1 MLILNCS
8 LEEFSSKMI
17 KKASKIILFSFL
29 VLFIAGYLAFL
40 FVLPNAVDLNKYI
53 PQITKIIKDDTGF
66 GVNLQGL
73 KVKTSWNL
81 SAGAF
86 INKTDL
92 LDPTGKKFAQI
103 NGLQVRLSLVPLLF
117 NKIQINKID
126 VDKLLLNIDVD
137 KDGKFI
143 LKKYLTKKP
152 TKTQSKYK
160 LVHNMPDISAKKY
173 RMSFLSGANK
183 YSLKGEDL
191 KVSDFVLDKK
201 FKIKTKGEVVLNG
214 RKQIT
219 YNVAIH
225 SKIFPETKSKTES
238 KSNIID
244 IINIFNDLY
253 KYNVQMNINTNLKI
267 NEKFNDPDNTEIH
280 GKINLDKISL
290 ILGGTTIPQSHL
302 NLDFTGDKAKISSVL
317 YSDSNSKINIS
328 GWLKN
333 ITGGKDNKHKY
344 IDLQVASDKINI
356 ENIVLIAKTMS
367 KTFAIKNLNE
377 ISANGYAKANFTIK
391 SDFKKIESDGYLKIK
406 NATIKNKLYNV
417 TLDSVNADID
427 FSQDSVKIKRATANL
442 NSQPIVI
449 NGTID
454 KKANADIDVFANNLQ
469 LKGALLTF
477 GKANILKENDILGGV
492 VNVKACLKGKLDKAS
507 PKINVLVK
515 NVSIK
520 NKSSKAQITISK
532 ASIIGNKEKG
542 TAELINLKVAPNLN
556 LSSAPATIS
565 APKINLAF
573 DKKDVTINP
582 AYLYINN
589 IKTTLSGK
597 ISDLN
602 KAPKLNSV
610 TISIPNQI
618 SVPIASYA
626 GSNIIAKGNLIL
638 NGDLSKP
645 DIQGGLNIPLIR
657 IPSTMTVIKNS
668 TLQFGKEI
676 TLSCPQVQIADSNMG
691 FSAQIENTANG
702 INAKNVNLIASNINL
717 NSINPL
723 SKNIQKGSGSNQT
736 ITISSG
742 KSKVGR
748 FRVGNMVANN
758 LTSNLSMKNN
768 MLYLENVRGD
778 AYFGKIGGD
787 IIYDLRH
794 KRTILNLQGRGL
806 NANQALSALIGKNYD
821 INGALDFDGN
831 VSLRTGTKSD
841 MLNSLKGYTNFIIS
855 NGQMGMLGK
864 FEHLIY
870 AQNVISN
877 NVFKTSLNIIAKA
890 VSVKN
895 TGVYKYMKGKLTLSD
910 GWVNINSVK
919 TSGPSMSLYM
929 TGRYNL
935 IYNTANLTM
944 LGRISA
950 DVVRVLGP
958 IGEFSMDKVISSI
971 PKIGA
976 PTSALIN
983 QYTTNPSYENTSQIP
998 YLTPK
1003 TEFPT
1008 REFKVIIDGDVS
1020 KQNSVK
1026 SFKWISSPKA
1036 APSKNLQ
1043 QDEDTTS
1050 QAPTKEAKD
1059 IPAKEIPDFV
1069 KNLPDLKN

>member
-1 MLILNCS
+1 
-8 LEEFSSKMI
+8 MI

-29 VLFIAGYLAFL
+29 VIFIAGYLAFL
-40 FVLPNAVDLNKYI
+40 FVLPNSVDLNKYT
-53 PQITKIIKDDTGF
+53 PQITKIIQDYTGF

-81 SAGAF
+81 SAGAS
-86 INKTDL
+86 IDKTDL

-103 NGLQVRLSLVPLLF
+103 NGLQVKLSLLPLIF
-117 NKIQINKID
+117 NKIQINKINM
-126 VDKLLLNIDVD
+126 DKLFLNVDVD
-137 KDGKFI
+137 KDGKII
-143 LKKYLTKKP
+143 LKQYFAKKSN
-152 TKTQSKYK
+152 KTSSKYTIA
-160 LVHNMPDISAKKY
+160 HNMPDISAKKY
-173 RMSFLSGANK
+173 RISFLSGANK
-183 YSLKGEDL
+183 YSLKGENL
-191 KVSDFVLDKK
+191 KVSDFVLNKK
-201 FKIKTKGEVVLNG
+201 IKIKTKGEVVLNG

-219 YNVAIH
+219 YDIGVSSNAFPKS
-225 SKIFPETKSKTES
+225 SKAES
-238 KSNIID
+238 KNNIID
-244 IINIFNDLY
+244 IIDIFNDLY
-253 KYNVQMNINTNLKI
+253 KYNVRANINTNLRI
-267 NEKFNDPDNTEIH
+267 NKKNADNTQIH
-280 GKINLDKISL
+280 GKINLDKISFT
-290 ILGGTTIPQSHL
+290 IGGTTIPQSHL
-302 NLDFTGDKAKISSVL
+302 NLDFAGEKAKISSVL
-317 YSDSNSKINIS
+317 YSDLNSKINIS

-333 ITGGKDNKHKY
+333 INGVTGCKHKS

-356 ENIVLIAKTMS
+356 ENIILIAKTMS
-367 KTFAIKNLNE
+367 KTFAIKNLNN
-377 ISANGYAKANFTIK
+377 ISASGYAKANFSIK

-417 TLDSVNADID
+417 VLDSVNADID
-427 FSQDSVKIKRATANL
+427 FSQDSIKIKQATANL

-454 KKANADIDVFANNLQ
+454 KNANSDIDVFANNLQ

-477 GKANILKENDILGGV
+477 GKSNILKENDILGGG
-492 VNVKACLKGKLDKAS
+492 VNVKIYLKGKLDKAH
-507 PKINVLVK
+507 PKVNILIK
-515 NVSIK
+515 NANIK
-520 NKSSKAQITISK
+520 NKTSKTQITIAK

-542 TAELINLKVAPNLN
+542 TAELTNLKVTPN
-556 LSSAPATIS
+556 SPATIS
-565 APKINLAF
+565 APKINLVF
-573 DKKDVTINP
+573 DKKEVKINP

-597 ISDLN
+597 ISDIN
-602 KAPKLNSV
+602 KEPKLNSV

-618 SVPIASYA
+618 SVPIAGYA

-638 NGDLSKP
+638 NGDLNKP
-645 DIQGGLNIPLIR
+645 EIQGGLNIPLIR
-657 IPSTMTVIKNS
+657 IPSTMTIIKNS
-668 TLQFGKEI
+668 SLQFGKEI

-691 FSAQIENTANG
+691 FSAQIENNANG
-702 INAKNVNLIASNINL
+702 ITAKNVNLIANNINL

-736 ITISSG
+736 ITILNG
-742 KSKVGR
+742 KAKISK
-748 FRVGNMVANN
+748 FKVGNMVSSN

-768 MLYLENVRGD
+768 LLSLDNVRGE

-787 IIYDLRH
+787 IVYDLKH
-794 KRTILNLQGRGL
+794 KKTTLNLQGRGL
-806 NANQALSALIGKNYD
+806 NANQALSALIGKSYD
-821 INGALDFDGN
+821 INGTLDFDGN
-831 VSLRTGTKSD
+831 VSLRNCAKSD

-895 TGVYKYMKGKLTLSD
+895 TGVYKYMKGKLILSD
-910 GWVNINSVK
+910 GWVNINSIK
-919 TSGPSMSLYM
+919 TSGPSMSLYV

-958 IGEFSMDKVISSI
+958 IGEFSMDKVISRI

-983 QYTTNPSYENTSQIP
+983 QYTTNPNYENTSQIP
-998 YLTPK
+998 YLTPR

-1020 KQNSVK
+1020 KQSSVK
-1026 SFKWISSPKA
+1026 SFKWISNPKA
-1036 APSKNLQ
+1036 AVS
-1043 QDEDTTS
+1043 ETS
-1050 QAPTKEAKD
+1050 TIKTSEYEA
-1059 IPAKEIPDFV
+1059 PAKEIPDKEVPDFV

>member
-1 MLILNCS
+1 
-8 LEEFSSKMI
+8 MI

-29 VLFIAGYLAFL
+29 VIFIAGYLAFL
-40 FVLPNAVDLNKYI
+40 FVLPNAVDLNQYT
-53 PQITKIIKDDTGF
+53 PQITKIIQEDTGF
-66 GVNLQGL
+66 GVELQGL
-73 KVKTSWNL
+73 KIKTSWNL

-86 INKTDL
+86 IDKTDL

-103 NGLQVRLSLVPLLF
+103 NGLQVRLSLIPLIF
-117 NKIQINKID
+117 NKIQINNVD
-126 VDKLLLNIDVD
+126 MDKLLLNVDVD
-137 KDGKFI
+137 KDGKI
-143 LKKYLTKKP
+143 VLKSFFAKKES
-152 TKTQSKYK
+152 KKSGKYK
-160 LVHNMPDISAKKY
+160 IVHNIPDISAKKY
-173 RMSFLSGANK
+173 RISFLSSANK

-191 KVSDFVLDKK
+191 KISDFVLDKRI
-201 FKIKTKGEVVLNG
+201 KIKTKGEVVLNG

-219 YNVAIH
+219 YNIAVF
-225 SKIFPETKSKTES
+225 SKAFTQTKQKNES
-238 KSNIID
+238 KNNIIS
-244 IINIFNDLY
+244 IFNDLY
-253 KYNVQMNINTNLKI
+253 KYNVQANINTNLKI
-267 NEKFNDPDNTEIH
+267 TKKDDTIDTH
-280 GKINLDKISL
+280 GKINIDKISFT
-290 ILGGTTIPQSHL
+290 IGTTTIPQSHL

-317 YSDSNSKINIS
+317 YSDLNSKINIS
-328 GWLKN
+328 GWFKQ
-333 ITGGKDNKHKY
+333 GKHKS

-356 ENIVLIAKTMS
+356 ENIILIAKTMS
-367 KTFAIKNLNE
+367 KTFAIKNMNN
-377 ISANGYAKANFTIK
+377 ISANGYAKANFSIK

-427 FSQDSVKIKRATANL
+427 FSQDSVKIKQATANL

-492 VNVKACLKGKLDKAS
+492 VNVKACLKGRLDKAS

-515 NVSIK
+515 NVIIK
-520 NKSSKAQITISK
+520 NKSSKTQINLAK

-542 TAELINLKVAPNLN
+542 TAELTNLKVTPNLN
-556 LSSAPATIS
+556 LASAPTTIS
-565 APKINLAF
+565 APKINLNF
-573 DKKDVTINP
+573 DQKDVAINP

-597 ISDLN
+597 ISYLN
-602 KAPKLNSV
+602 KSPKLNAV

-618 SVPIASYA
+618 SVPVSGYQ
-626 GSNIIAKGNLIL
+626 GSNMIVKGNLTL
-638 NGDLSKP
+638 NGDLNKP
-645 DIQGGLNIPLIR
+645 EIQGGLNIPLIR

-691 FSAQIENTANG
+691 FTAQIEKNAQG
-702 INAKNVNLIASNINL
+702 ITAKNVNLIASNINL

-723 SKNIQKGSGSNQT
+723 SKNLKQTSDTNQT

-742 KSKVGR
+742 KARVGR
-748 FRVGNMVANN
+748 FKVGNMVSSN
-758 LTSNLSMKNN
+758 LTSKLSMKNN
-768 MLYLENVRGD
+768 ILCLDNVRGD

-787 IIYDLRH
+787 ITYDLKH
-794 KRTILNLQGRGL
+794 KRTDLNLQGRGL
-806 NANQALSALIGKNYD
+806 NANLALSGLIGKSYD
-821 INGALDFDGN
+821 INGTLDFDGN
-831 VSLRTGTKSD
+831 VSLKTGAKSD

-855 NGQMGMLGK
+855 NGQMGALGK

-895 TGVYKYMKGKLTLSD
+895 TGVYKYMKGKIILSD
-910 GWVNINSVK
+910 GWANINSIK

-935 IYNTANLTM
+935 IYNTASLTM

-958 IGEFSMDKVISSI
+958 IGEFSMDKVISKI
-971 PKIGA
+971 PKIGT

-983 QYTTNPSYENTSQIP
+983 QYTTNPNYENTSQIP

-1020 KQNSVK
+1020 KQSSVR

-1036 APSKNLQ
+1036 AVT
-1043 QDEDTTS
+1043 ETS
-1050 QAPTKEAKD
+1050 QASSIKSSEYETSASKTQNNEV
-1059 IPAKEIPDFV
+1059 PDFV

>member
-1 MLILNCS
+1 
-8 LEEFSSKMI
+8 MI
-17 KKASKIILFSFL
+17 KKASKIILFCFL
-29 VLFIAGYLAFL
+29 TIFIAGYLAFL
-40 FVLPNAVDLNKYI
+40 FVLPNAIDLNTYT
-53 PQITKIIKDDTGF
+53 PQITKIIQEDTGF
-66 GVNLQGL
+66 GVELQGL

-86 INKTDL
+86 IDKTDL

-103 NGLQVRLSLVPLLF
+103 NGLQVRLSLIPLLF
-117 NKIQINKID
+117 NKIQINNVD
-126 VDKLLLNIDVD
+126 MDKLLLNVDVD
-137 KDGKFI
+137 KDGKI
-143 LKKYLTKKP
+143 VLKSFFAKKEP
-152 TKTQSKYK
+152 KKSGKYK
-160 LVHNMPDISAKKY
+160 IVHNMPDISAKKY
-173 RMSFLSGANK
+173 RISFLSGANK

-201 FKIKTKGEVVLNG
+201 IKIKTKGEVVLNG

-219 YNVAIH
+219 YNIAVF
-225 SKIFPETKSKTES
+225 SKAFTQTKQKNES
-238 KSNIID
+238 KNNIIS
-244 IINIFNDLY
+244 IFNDLY
-253 KYNVQMNINTNLKI
+253 KYNVQANINTNLKI
-267 NEKFNDPDNTEIH
+267 TKKDDTIDTH
-280 GKINLDKISL
+280 GKINIDKISFT
-290 ILGGTTIPQSHL
+290 IGTTAIPQSHL

-317 YSDSNSKINIS
+317 YSDLNSKINIS
-328 GWLKN
+328 GWFKQ
-333 ITGGKDNKHKY
+333 GKHKS

-356 ENIVLIAKTMS
+356 ENIILIAKTMS
-367 KTFAIKNLNE
+367 KTFAIKNLNN
-377 ISANGYAKANFTIK
+377 ISANGYAKANFSIK

-417 TLDSVNADID
+417 ALDSVNADID
-427 FSQDSVKIKRATANL
+427 FSQDSVKIKQATANL

-454 KKANADIDVFANNLQ
+454 KKANADIDIFANNLQ

-477 GKANILKENDILGGV
+477 GKANILKENDILAGV

-515 NVSIK
+515 NISIK
-520 NKSSKAQITISK
+520 NKSSKTQISIAK

-542 TAELINLKVAPNLN
+542 TAELTNLKIMPN
-556 LSSAPATIS
+556 SPATIS
-565 APKINLAF
+565 APKINLNF
-573 DKKDVTINP
+573 DQKDVAINP

-602 KAPKLNSV
+602 KAPKLNAV

-618 SVPIASYA
+618 SVPVSGCQ
-626 GSNIIAKGNLIL
+626 GSNMIVKGNLTL
-638 NGDLSKP
+638 NGDLNKP
-645 DIQGGLNIPLIR
+645 EIQGGLNIPLIR

-691 FSAQIENTANG
+691 FTAQIEKNSQG
-702 INAKNVNLIASNINL
+702 ITAKNVNLIASNINL

-723 SKNIQKGSGSNQT
+723 SKNLKQTSDTNQT

-742 KSKVGR
+742 KAKVGR
-748 FRVGNMVANN
+748 FKVGNMVSSN
-758 LTSNLSMKNN
+758 LTSKLSMKNN
-768 MLYLENVRGD
+768 ILCLDNVRGD

-787 IIYDLRH
+787 ITYDLKH
-794 KRTILNLQGRGL
+794 KRTDLNLQGRGL
-806 NANQALSALIGKNYD
+806 NANLALTGLIGKSYD
-821 INGALDFDGN
+821 INGTLDFDGN
-831 VSLRTGTKSD
+831 VSLKTGAKSD

-895 TGVYKYMKGKLTLSD
+895 TGVYKYMKGKITLSD
-910 GWVNINSVK
+910 GWANINSIK

-935 IYNTANLTM
+935 IYNTASLTM

-958 IGEFSMDKVISSI
+958 IGEFSMDKVISKI
-971 PKIGA
+971 PKIGT

-983 QYTTNPSYENTSQIP
+983 QYTTNPNYENTSQIP
-998 YLTPK
+998 YLTPR

-1020 KQNSVK
+1020 KQSSVR

-1036 APSKNLQ
+1036 AVS
-1043 QDEDTTS
+1043 ETS
-1050 QAPTKEAKD
+1050 QASSIKNSEYETSTSKTQNN
-1059 IPAKEIPDFV
+1059 EIPDFV

>member
-1 MLILNCS
+1 
-8 LEEFSSKMI
+8 MI
-17 KKASKIILFSFL
+17 KKASKIILFCFL
-29 VLFIAGYLAFL
+29 AIFIAGYLAFL
-40 FVLPNAVDLNKYI
+40 FVLPNSVDLNKYT
-53 PQITKIIKDDTGF
+53 PQITKIIQDDTGF

-86 INKTDL
+86 IDKTDL

-117 NKIQINKID
+117 NKIEIKKVDMDKI
-126 VDKLLLNIDVD
+126 LLNVDID

-143 LKKYLTKKP
+143 LKKYLTKRP

-173 RMSFLSGANK
+173 RISFLSGANK
-183 YSLKGEDL
+183 YSLKGESL
-191 KVSDFVLDKK
+191 KISDFVLDKK
-201 FKIKTKGEVVLNG
+201 IKIKTKGEVVLNG

-219 YNVAIH
+219 YNIAV
-225 SKIFPETKSKTES
+225 FSKTFTQTKQKNES
-238 KSNIID
+238 KNNIIS
-244 IINIFNDLY
+244 IFNDLY
-253 KYNVQMNINTNLKI
+253 KYNVQANINTNLKI
-267 NEKFNDPDNTEIH
+267 TKKDDTIDTH
-280 GKINLDKISL
+280 GKINIDKISFT
-290 ILGGTTIPQSHL
+290 LGGITIPQSHL
-302 NLDFTGDKAKISSVL
+302 NLDFTGEKAKISSVL
-317 YSDSNSKINIS
+317 YSDLNSKIYIS

-344 IDLQVASDKINI
+344 IDLLVASDKINI

-367 KTFAIKNLNE
+367 KTFDIKNLNN
-377 ISANGYAKANFTIK
+377 ISANGYAKANFSIK
-391 SDFKKIESDGYLKIK
+391 SDFKKVESDGYLKIK

-417 TLDSVNADID
+417 ALDSVNADID
-427 FSQDSVKIKRATANL
+427 FSQDSVKIKQATANL
-442 NSQPIVI
+442 NSQPIII

-492 VNVKACLKGKLDKAS
+492 VNVKACLKGKLDKES
-507 PKINVLVK
+507 PKINILVK
-515 NVSIK
+515 NANIK
-520 NKSSKAQITISK
+520 NKSSKTQITI
-532 ASIIGNKEKG
+532 ASTNIIGNKEKG
-542 TAELINLKVAPNLN
+542 KIELTNLKVIPN
-556 LSSAPATIS
+556 SPAIIS
-565 APKINLAF
+565 APKINLTF
-573 DKKDVTINP
+573 DTKDVTINP
-582 AYLYINN
+582 ASPTYLYINN

-602 KAPKLNSV
+602 KTPKLNAV

-618 SVPIASYA
+618 SVPIAGYQ
-626 GSNIIAKGNLIL
+626 GSNMIMKGNLIL
-638 NGDLSKP
+638 NGDLNKP
-645 DIQGGLNIPLIR
+645 DIQGELNIPLIR

-676 TLSCPQVQIADSNMG
+676 TLNCPQVQIADSNMG
-691 FSAQIENTANG
+691 FSAQIEKNANG
-702 INAKNVNLIASNINL
+702 ITAKNVNLIASNINL

-723 SKNIQKGSGSNQT
+723 SKNVQKSSSSNQT

-748 FRVGNMVANN
+748 FRVGNMVSNN

-787 IIYDLRH
+787 IVYDLRH

-806 NANQALSALIGKNYD
+806 NANLALTGLIGKSYD
-821 INGALDFDGN
+821 INGTLDFDGN

-1020 KQNSVK
+1020 KQSSVK

-1036 APSKNLQ
+1036 LPT
-1043 QDEDTTS
+1043 TTS
-1050 QAPTKEAKD
+1050 QASQMPQESDT
-1059 IPAKEIPDFV
+1059 IPAATQKSTSDVPDFV
-1069 KNLPDLKN
+1069 KHLPDLKN

>member
-1 MLILNCS
+1 
-8 LEEFSSKMI
+8 MI
-17 KKASKIILFSFL
+17 KKALKIILFSFL
-29 VLFIAGYLAFL
+29 AIFIVGYLAFL
-40 FVLPNAVDLNKYI
+40 FILPSSIDLNKYI
-53 PQITKIIKDDTGF
+53 PQITKAIQDETGF
-66 GVNLQGL
+66 GVQLQGL

-81 SAGAF
+81 SAGSL
-86 INKTDL
+86 IDKTDL

-103 NGLQVRLSLVPLLF
+103 NGLQVRLSLVPLIF
-117 NKIQINKID
+117 NKIEINKVD
-126 VDKLLLNIDVD
+126 MDKLLLNVDVD
-137 KDGKFI
+137 QEGKII
-143 LKKYLTKKP
+143 LKEFFAKTTPKK
-152 TKTQSKYK
+152 SGKYK
-160 LVHNMPDISAKKY
+160 IVHNMPDISAKKY
-173 RMSFLSGANK
+173 RISFLSGANK

-191 KVSDFVLDKK
+191 KVSDFILDKK
-201 FKIKTKGEVVLNG
+201 IKIKTKGEVVLNG

-219 YNVAIH
+219 YNIAIF
-225 SKIFPETKSKTES
+225 SKAFAQTKQKNES
-238 KSNIID
+238 KNNIIS
-244 IINIFNDLY
+244 IFNDLY
-253 KYNVQMNINTNLKI
+253 KYNVQANINTNLKI
-267 NEKFNDPDNTEIH
+267 TKKDDIIDTR
-280 GKINLDKISL
+280 GKINLDKISFT
-290 ILGGTTIPQSHL
+290 IGGTTIPQSNL
-302 NLDFTGDKAKISSVL
+302 NLDFTGERARISSVL
-317 YSDSNSKINIS
+317 YSDLNSKINIS
-328 GWLKN
+328 GWLKQ
-333 ITGGKDNKHKY
+333 GKHKS
-344 IDLQVASDKINI
+344 IDLEVASDKINI
-356 ENIVLIAKTMS
+356 ENIILIAKTMS
-367 KTFAIKNLNE
+367 KTFAIKNLNN
-377 ISANGYAKANFTIK
+377 ISANGYAKANFSIK

-406 NATIKNKLYNV
+406 DATIKNKLYNV
-417 TLDSVNADID
+417 ALDSVNADID
-427 FSQDSVKIKRATANL
+427 FSQDSIKIKRATANL
-442 NSQPIVI
+442 NSQPIII

-492 VNVKACLKGKLDKAS
+492 VNVKACLKGKLDKTS

-515 NVSIK
+515 NVNIK
-520 NKSSKAQITISK
+520 NKASKTQITIAK
-532 ASIIGNKEKG
+532 ASIIGNKEKAA
-542 TAELINLKVAPNLN
+542 AEFTNLKVVPK
-556 LSSAPATIS
+556 APAIIS
-565 APKINLAF
+565 APKINLSVNP
-573 DKKDVTINP
+573 KDITINP
-582 AYLYINN
+582 AYLYLNN
-589 IKTTLSGK
+589 VKTTLSGK
-597 ISDLN
+597 ISGIN

-610 TISIPNQI
+610 TVSIPNQI
-618 SVPIASYA
+618 SVPISGYP
-626 GSNIIAKGNLIL
+626 GSNIIVKGNLIL

-676 TLSCPQVQIADSNMG
+676 TLNCPQVQIADSNMG
-691 FSAQIENTANG
+691 FTAQIENNANG
-702 INAKNVNLIASNINL
+702 ITAKNVNLIASNINL

-723 SKNIQKGSGSNQT
+723 SKNIQKGSCSNQT

-748 FRVGNMVANN
+748 FRVGNMVSNN

-768 MLYLENVRGD
+768 MLYLDNVRGD

-806 NANQALSALIGKNYD
+806 NANQALSALIGKSYD
-821 INGALDFDGN
+821 INGTLDFDGN

-895 TGVYKYMKGKLTLSD
+895 TGVYKYMKGKITLSE
-910 GWVNINSVK
+910 GWANINSLK
-919 TSGPSMSLYM
+919 TSGPSMSLYI

-950 DVVRVLGP
+950 DVVRILGP
-958 IGEFSMDKVISSI
+958 IGEFSMDKVISRI

-983 QYTTNPSYENTSQIP
+983 QYTTNPNYENTSQIP
-998 YLTPK
+998 YLTPR

-1020 KQNSVK
+1020 KQSSVR

-1036 APSKNLQ
+1036 
-1043 QDEDTTS
+1043 TTS
-1050 QAPTKEAKD
+1050 ETSITTNIQNKE
-1059 IPAKEIPDFV
+1059 ITAKEVPEFV